1 MDVATITSLISSV
14 GFPIVCCIFMAK
26 YITTMNNQF
35 NEELDKLRTALENN
49 TKVMTRICEKLDIN
63 EEE

>member
-1 MDVATITSLISSV
+1 MDVASVTSLVSSV

-26 YITTMNNQF
+26 YITTINHQF

-49 TKVMTRICEKLDIN
+49 TKVMTRICEKLDI
-63 EEE
+63 EEEE